1 MKTMIGAMA
10 MMAMTAMGGDAG
22 LNVASP
28 EAFDP
33 SDAPKSHSFGSLAF
47 QGPWG
52 YDRPENAGR
61 LYPLLVSGFWNEG
74 QDHYAAVAQ
83 KHPAFVL

>member
-1 MKTMIGAMA
+1 

-61 LYPLLVSGFWNEG
+61 L
-74 QDHYAAVAQ
+74 
-83 KHPAFVL
+83 